1 MKTIFF
7 FFLMFILN
15 LKSENVFAQS
25 SAPITQIS
33 FITAINTNG
42 KFFIIKADF
51 VQMLTG
57 QNAVKAAKIAGEA
70 EYDINKN
77 GDTAWYVPND
87 YFVVN
92 SNSAIRQLR
101 ISPTAQIYL
110 VKKGGSALFKSS
122 LSKLKNNFTGKLF
135 RLFLRKNEVIKVEEI
150 FTP

>member
-1 MKTIFF
+1 
-7 FFLMFILN
+7 MFILN

-25 SAPITQIS
+25 SAPIKQIS
-33 FITAINTNG
+33 FITAIITNG
-42 KFFIIKADF
+42 NFFIIKADF

-87 YFVVN
+87 YFVLN

-110 VKKGGSALFKSS
+110 IKEGGSALFKSS

-135 RLFLRKNEVIKVEEI
+135 RLLLRKNEVIKLEEI

>member
-1 MKTIFF
+1 
-7 FFLMFILN
+7 MFILN

-33 FITAINTNG
+33 FITAIITNG
-42 KFFIIKADF
+42 NFFIIKADF

-110 VKKGGSALFKSS
+110 IKEGGSALFKSS

>member
-1 MKTIFF
+1 MKIIFF
-7 FFLMFILN
+7 LFLMILFN
-15 LKSENVFAQS
+15 LKTETVFAQS
-25 SAPITQIS
+25 SAPITQIA
-33 FITAINTNG
+33 FITATNTNG

-57 QNAVKAAKIAGEA
+57 QNAVKAAKRAGEA
-70 EYDINKN
+70 EYDISKN

-87 YFVVN
+87 YFVLN

-110 VKKGGSALFKSS
+110 IKEGGSAIFKSS

-135 RLFLRKNEVIKVEEI
+135 RLFLRNNEIIKLEEI

>member
-1 MKTIFF
+1 MKIIFF
-7 FFLMFILN
+7 LFLMIIFD
-15 LKSENVFAQS
+15 LKSKTVFAQS
-25 SAPITQIS
+25 SAPITQIA
-33 FITAINTNG
+33 FITATNTNG
-42 KFFIIKADF
+42 KFFIVKADF
-51 VQMLTG
+51 VQMLTR
-57 QNAVKAAKIAGEA
+57 QNAVRAAKRAGEA

-110 VKKGGSALFKSS
+110 IKAGGSALFKSS

>member
-1 MKTIFF
+1 
-7 FFLMFILN
+7 MFILN

-25 SAPITQIS
+25 SAPIKQIS
-33 FITAINTNG
+33 FITAIITNG
-42 KFFIIKADF
+42 NFFIIKADF

-110 VKKGGSALFKSS
+110 ITEGGSALFKSS